1 MNSAF
6 DTLTALRSL
15 EASGLDS
22 THAEAIVQV
31 VSQSHEQAAT
41 KADVARLQDESI
53 AFREETKFNFTAL
66 RQEMQAGFAALRQ
79 EMKDGFAASREE
91 WTEELAASRQEWKEQ
106 FAASRQEW
114 KEQLAA
120 SRQEW
125 KEQLA
130 ASKKESKEELAAF
143 RVETEGILVTQRGL
157 FQADLSSTVNR
168 MLLAQVAVGGLVVAV
183 LRLL

>member
-106 FAASRQEW
+106 
-114 KEQLAA
+114 
-120 SRQEW
+120 
-125 KEQLA
+125 LA

>member
-106 FAASRQEW
+106 FAAS
-114 KEQLAA
+114 
-120 SRQEW
+120 
-125 KEQLA
+125 
-130 ASKKESKEELAAF
+130 KKESKEELAAF

>member
-53 AFREETKFNFTAL
+53 AFREETKANFTAL

-106 FAASRQEW
+106 F
-114 KEQLAA
+114 
-120 SRQEW
+120 
-125 KEQLA
+125 A